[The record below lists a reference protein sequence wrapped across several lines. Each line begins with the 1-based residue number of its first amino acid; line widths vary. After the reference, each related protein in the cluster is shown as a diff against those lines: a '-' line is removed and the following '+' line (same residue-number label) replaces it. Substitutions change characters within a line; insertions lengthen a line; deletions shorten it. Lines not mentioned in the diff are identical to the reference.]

1 MKRVEKVE
9 YRPISV
15 YDALLEMKDISEL
28 MIDLAYS
35 SVLLNNRELA
45 EEVLELEKRMDT
57 LVYILNMNVMLAA
70 RDREDAETLAGV
82 AKIGSLTNSISDAA
96 ADIAGIVLHGLSIHP
111 IVREA
116 FERVE
121 EHIARVEV
129 SENSEMVARTL
140 DELELAARFGV
151 NVIAVRRG
159 RHWLLNPGKEII
171 MPGDILVARGTS
183 EGLEELRKVA
193 RGERGLE

>member
-1 MKRVEKVE
+1 
-9 YRPISV
+9 
-15 YDALLEMKDISEL
+15 
-28 MIDLAYS
+28 
-35 SVLLNNRELA
+35 
-45 EEVLELEKRMDT
+45 
-57 LVYILNMNVMLAA
+57 
-70 RDREDAETLAGV
+70 
-82 AKIGSLTNSISDAA
+82 
-96 ADIAGIVLHGLSIHP
+96 
-111 IVREA
+111 VREA

>member
-1 MKRVEKVE
+1 MEKVE
-9 YRPISV
+9 YRPTSV
-15 YDALLEMKDISEL
+15 YESLLEMKDISEL

-35 SVLLNNRELA
+35 SVLLNSRELA

-57 LVYILNMNVMLAA
+57 MVYVLNMNLMLAA
-70 RDREDAETLAGV
+70 RDREDAETLVGV
-82 AKIGSLTNSISDAA
+82 AKIGSLTNNISDAA

-129 SENSEMVARTL
+129 SEGSEMVDKNL

-151 NVIAVRRG
+151 NVIAIRRG
-159 RHWLLNPGKEII
+159 RHWLLNPGKEVV

-183 EGLEELRKVA
+183 EGLEELRELA
-193 RGERGLE
+193 EGERGLE

>member
-1 MKRVEKVE
+1 ME
-9 YRPISV
+9 YRPTSV
-15 YDALLEMKDISEL
+15 YESLLEMKDISEL

-35 SVLLNNRELA
+35 SVLLNSRELA

-57 LVYILNMNVMLAA
+57 MVYVLNMNLMLAA
-70 RDREDAETLAGV
+70 RDREDAETLVGV
-82 AKIGSLTNSISDAA
+82 AKIGSLTNNISDAA

-129 SENSEMVARTL
+129 SEGSEMVDKNL

-151 NVIAVRRG
+151 NVIAIRRG
-159 RHWLLNPGKEII
+159 RHWLLNPGKEVV

-183 EGLEELRKVA
+183 EGLEELRELA
-193 RGERGLE
+193 EGERGLE

>member
-1 MKRVEKVE
+1 ME

>member
-1 MKRVEKVE
+1 VE
-9 YRPISV
+9 YRPTSV
-15 YDALLEMKDISEL
+15 YESLLEMKDISEL

-35 SVLLNNRELA
+35 SVLLNSRELA

-57 LVYILNMNVMLAA
+57 MVYVLNMNLMLAA
-70 RDREDAETLAGV
+70 RDREDAETLVGV
-82 AKIGSLTNSISDAA
+82 AKIGSLTNNISDAA

-129 SENSEMVARTL
+129 SEGSEMVDKNL

-151 NVIAVRRG
+151 NVIAIRRG
-159 RHWLLNPGKEII
+159 RHWLLNPGKEVV

-183 EGLEELRKVA
+183 EGLEELRELA
-193 RGERGLE
+193 EGERGLE